1 MQNERLISFLLRVG
15 IANAFLYAAIA
26 AFLDPFSWVGFMPS
40 WIDAVIPRSILL
52 SLFSTYEIVLALWL
66 LSGKQIFRAATL
78 SSVTLFFIILFNI
91 SSLDILFRDVPIFFA
106 GLALITLV
114 VKPRDSSTSHG

>member
-1 MQNERLISFLLRVG
+1 MKNERLISFLLRAG
-15 IANAFLYAAIA
+15 IAIAFLYAAIA

-40 WIDAVIPRSILL
+40 WIDAIVPRSILL

-78 SSVTLFFIILFNI
+78 SSATLFFIILFNI
-91 SSLDILFRDVPIFFA
+91 SSLDILFRDVPILFA
-106 GLALITLV
+106 ALALIV
-114 VKPRDSSTSHG
+114 MAKK